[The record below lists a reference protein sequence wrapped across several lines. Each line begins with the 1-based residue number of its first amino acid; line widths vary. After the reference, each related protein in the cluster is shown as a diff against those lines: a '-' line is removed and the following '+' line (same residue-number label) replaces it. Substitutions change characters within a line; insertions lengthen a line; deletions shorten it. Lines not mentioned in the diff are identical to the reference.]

1 MTQIGRRLPQKDPI
15 RRGLLGPHRQLIDS
29 QADLSK
35 TVFRPMTSE
44 RQKREQEIE
53 RLMRGAGLN
62 PESDVAFQ
70 EQVRKAASTI
80 IQEEEN
86 RIQNNERA
94 ERVKRP
100 ISPVM
105 AGLWL
110 VVLGA
115 TAFAFSVPT
124 VAGVLFVCGIAVIV
138 WATVLKSAKK

>member
-1 MTQIGRRLPQKDPI
+1 
-15 RRGLLGPHRQLIDS
+15 
-29 QADLSK
+29 
-35 TVFRPMTSE
+35 MTSE